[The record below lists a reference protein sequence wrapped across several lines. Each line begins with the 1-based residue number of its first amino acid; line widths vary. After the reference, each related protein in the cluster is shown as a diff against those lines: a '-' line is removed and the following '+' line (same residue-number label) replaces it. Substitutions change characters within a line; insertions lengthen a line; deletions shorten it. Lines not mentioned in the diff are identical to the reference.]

1 MRRCAATTAACFAVA
16 AFLAAT
22 ADAATPLG
30 PVPGVREVA
39 LARSGHFETQVSRL
53 ELDSIRSTDVAPD
66 GPLAASSARAVSRL
80 VGNALVVDLPGPEHP
95 SVPAIVRP
103 LGVLWRW
110 SPPAGSEQRPPNVR
124 VRLLD
129 PRGQPDEIA
138 NLSRPDARIRTR
150 LVTYRPSLVN
160 DVDGPVWTGEA
171 ELHIQASD
179 LAEPGTYQGRIEIT
193 LENY

>member
-1 MRRCAATTAACFAVA
+1 MRRGAAIPAACLAVA
-16 AFLAAT
+16 ALVAAT
-22 ADAATPLG
+22 ADAASPLS
-30 PVPGVREVA
+30 PVPGVRG
-39 LARSGHFETQVSRL
+39 LAIGSSGRFETQVSRL

-95 SVPAIVRP
+95 AVPAIVRP

-110 SPPAGSEQRPPNVR
+110 SPPTGSEQNPPNVR

-138 NLSRPDARIRTR
+138 NLARPDARIRTR

>member
-1 MRRCAATTAACFAVA
+1 MRRRPAIPAACLAVA
-16 AFLAAT
+16 AFFAA
-22 ADAATPLG
+22 AANAANLPG
-30 PVPGVREVA
+30 SVPGVRGIA
-39 LARSGHFETQVSRL
+39 IGSSGRFETQVSRL

-66 GPLAASSARAVSRL
+66 GPLSASSARAVSRL
-80 VGNALVVDLPGPEHP
+80 VGNALIVDLPGPEHP

-129 PRGQPDEIA
+129 PQGQPDEIA
-138 NLSRPDARIRTR
+138 NLARPDARIRTR

-171 ELHIQASD
+171 ELHIQAGD

-193 LENY
+193 FENY

>member
-1 MRRCAATTAACFAVA
+1 MCRGAAIPAACFAVA
-16 AFLAAT
+16 ALVAAT
-22 ADAATPLG
+22 ADAASLPS
-30 PVPGVREVA
+30 PVPGVRG
-39 LARSGHFETQVSRL
+39 LAIGSSGRFETQVSRL

-95 SVPAIVRP
+95 AVPAIVRP

-129 PRGQPDEIA
+129 PRG
-138 NLSRPDARIRTR
+138 RPDARIRTR

>member
-1 MRRCAATTAACFAVA
+1 MRRGAAIPAACLAVA
-16 AFLAAT
+16 ALVAAT
-22 ADAATPLG
+22 ADAASPLS
-30 PVPGVREVA
+30 PVPGVRG
-39 LARSGHFETQVSRL
+39 LAIGSNGRFETQVSRL

-95 SVPAIVRP
+95 AVPAIVRP

-110 SPPAGSEQRPPNVR
+110 SPPTGSEQNPPNVR

-138 NLSRPDARIRTR
+138 NLARPDARIRTR